1 MNIKLLREIIREEIE
16 RLNREKPIKEV
27 LVREMHYD
35 PKDSKRRVP
44 DTIKEVEW
52 IEDPKTGKRRK
63 IERNKPVE
71 PIYYHFSTLEEAL
84 EFMKEIEEKY
94 RNYPIKLP
102 IEKPLPGVLRIG
114 AVEYM
119 IIVRR
124 FKEEELEAL
133 TSDHIVLKEGV

>member
-35 PKDSKRRVP
+35 PKDSKRRISE
-44 DTIKEVEW
+44 TE
-52 IEDPKTGKRRK
+52 
-63 IERNKPVE
+63 PV
-71 PIYYHFSTLEEAL
+71 YYHFSTLEEAL